1 MSKEVNSATKEQL
14 RARTRRAGQAGT
26 RVPNAGGGAVD
37 PISTGGEPGQG
48 PCMEQMRESEARFRQ
63 VTENIREVLWL
74 SSIDKNQVLYV
85 SPAYEAIW
93 GRSCQSLYDQ
103 PRSWLDAIHPDDRER
118 AMQAALN
125 DQVAGRYA
133 VEYRILRP
141 DGSQRWILD
150 RAFPIRDAAGE
161 VYRIAGIAEDITAA
175 RNAREA
181 LRTSEAQLRAIIETE
196 PECVKIVG
204 PGGVLR
210 QMNAAGLAMIEADS
224 FQQVAGKSI
233 YPLVNPEYRKGFRA
247 LTEQVLAGGK
257 GTFEFE
263 IVGLKGTPRW
273 LETHAVPIVG
283 EDGQTCLLGVTRDIT
298 ERKRSEERL
307 NYLVHHDPLTGL
319 PNRNV
324 FHDRLQQAMVEAHRH
339 GRVAAVVLLDLDDF
353 KNVNEG
359 FGHATGDQLLRDV
372 GARLRRTVR
381 DGDTVTHMAGDQ
393 FALVLAN
400 MAQAEDAIQVV
411 QKILSSVSTPF
422 MVAEREFYVT
432 ASLGIALYPLDVT
445 TSEGLLRAADTAMH
459 RAKARGANSYQF
471 YTQEMT
477 SRMHAQISLE
487 NDLRRAL
494 DNGQLALHYQPLV
507 DMHGG
512 AILGAEALL
521 RWHHPVHGFVPPA
534 DFIPLAERS
543 GLILP
548 IGAWVLRQACAQA
561 RAWQAPGRPFRIAVN
576 LSARQFMQ
584 GSLVSVVADILET
597 TRLDPTCLEL
607 EITEGTLMQ
616 ITDEV
621 AVNLREILHLG
632 VRFSIDDFG
641 THYSSFAYLKR
652 FRVHTLKI
660 DRSFVAGVLDDGGD
674 AEIVRAM
681 ASLGRNLGVEVVAEG
696 VETAG
701 QLEFLRGTGAHVCQG
716 YLFSKPLPAEA
727 FDALLANHPH
737 DRLDAPSVAL
747 RQHGG

>member
-1 MSKEVNSATKEQL
+1 MNKDVDSAVQAWLSAST
-14 RARTRRAGQAGT
+14 RADDSSQHPSTEG
-26 RVPNAGGGAVD
+26 RVH
-37 PISTGGEPGQG
+37 
-48 PCMEQMRESEARFRQ
+48 ESEECFRQ
-63 VTENIREVLWL
+63 LAENIHEVFWL
-74 SSIDKNQVLYV
+74 SSVDKNEMFYI
-85 SPAYEAIW
+85 SPAYETVW
-93 GRSCQSLYDQ
+93 GRSCQSLYAA
-103 PRSWLDAIHPDDRER
+103 PRSWLDAIHPEDRER
-118 AMQAALN
+118 VTQAALN
-125 DQVAGRYA
+125 DQAAGRYA

-150 RAFPIRDAAGE
+150 RAFPVRNAAGE

-181 LRTSEAQLRAIIETE
+181 LRASAAQLRAIIETE

-204 PGGVLR
+204 PGGVLV
-210 QMNAAGLAMIEADS
+210 QMNAAGLAIIEADD
-224 FQQVAGKSI
+224 FQQVVGKSI
-233 YPLVNPEYRKGFRA
+233 YPLVKVEYREPFRA
-247 LTEQVLAGGK
+247 LTERVLAGEK

-283 EDGQTCLLGVTRDIT
+283 EDGQICLLGVTRDIT

-339 GRVAAVVLLDLDDF
+339 GRLATVVLLDLDDF
-353 KNVNEG
+353 KNVNDA
-359 FGHATGDQLLRDV
+359 FGHATGDELLRQV
-372 GARLRRTVR
+372 GERLAQTLRE
-381 DGDTVTHMAGDQ
+381 GDTVTHMAGDQ

-400 MAQAEDAIQVV
+400 MAQAEDAILVA

-422 MVAEREFYVT
+422 LVAEREFYLT
-432 ASLGIALYPLDVT
+432 ASLGIALYPIDEAT
-445 TSEGLLRAADTAMH
+445 GEGLLRAADTAMH
-459 RAKARGANSYQF
+459 RAKERGTNSYQF
-471 YTQEMT
+471 YAQEMT
-477 SRMHAQISLE
+477 SRMHTQMSLE

-494 DNGQLALHYQPLV
+494 ERGELALHYQPVV
-507 DMHGG
+507 DMHSGT
-512 AILGAEALL
+512 ILGAEALL

-534 DFIPLAERS
+534 EFIPLAERS

-548 IGAWVLRQACAQA
+548 IGAWVLRAACAQA
-561 RAWQAPGRPFRIAVN
+561 QAWQAPGRPFRMAVN
-576 LSARQFMQ
+576 LSARQFTQ
-584 GSLVSVVADILET
+584 GSLVSVVANVLEE
-597 TRLDPTCLEL
+597 TRLDPVCLEL

-616 ITDEV
+616 TTDEIG
-621 AVNLREILHLG
+621 VNLREILHLG

-660 DRSFVAGVLDDGGD
+660 DRSFVAGVLDGNGD
-674 AEIVRAM
+674 AAIVRAM
-681 ASLGRNLGVEVVAEG
+681 ASLGHNLGVEVVAEG

-701 QLEFLRGTGAHVCQG
+701 QLEFLRGTGAHACQG
-716 YLFSKPLPAEA
+716 YLFSKPLPAKA
-727 FDALLANHPH
+727 FGALLENAVLPV
-737 DRLDAPSVAL
+737 APRRHRA
-747 RQHGG
+747 